1 MGWLL
6 TPCWREPDITAPGSR
21 NTGAR
26 GAGNRAKTPIVT
38 AAALTRLSLTDFR
51 SYERADLD
59 LDGRPVWLAGPNGAG
74 KTNLLEAVSL
84 LIPGRGLRGSALAEV
99 GRRMPGEP
107 TGRAWAVAVTVRAAD
122 GETRLG
128 TGVEQPA
135 AARRVV
141 RVEGEPTPPGRLAE
155 HLRQVWLTPAQ
166 DRLFLEGATERRR
179 FFDRLVFAAEPQ
191 HAAHVQAYEK
201 AQRERMRLLTD
212 GPADPAWLD
221 ALEAQLAEAGTLMAE
236 ARARTLAALT
246 AEIATRGERPFPQ
259 ARLSLTGDW
268 ERMAGEGVDFAE
280 IESRLARALKQ
291 ARERDAAAGRALTG
305 PHRGDL
311 AVVHVEKDR
320 PAAECSTGEQKAL
333 ILNLVLAQA
342 ARLARSE
349 VAPSPILLLDEVAA
363 HLDARR
369 RAALFDEIEA
379 LGLQAFL
386 TGTDDMLFEGLQG
399 RAQGFRVDGAALAP
413 VT

>member
-1 MGWLL
+1 M
-6 TPCWREPDITAPGSR
+6 TAS
-21 NTGAR
+21 
-26 GAGNRAKTPIVT
+26 
-38 AAALTRLSLTDFR
+38 ALTRIALRDFR
-51 SYERADLD
+51 SYADAEVT
-59 LDGRPVWLAGPNGAG
+59 LDGRPVWLAGANGAG
-74 KTNLLEAVSL
+74 KTNLLEAVSF

-99 GRRMPGEP
+99 GRRMPGEA
-107 TGRAWAVAVTVRAAD
+107 TGRAWAVAVTVSVGD

-128 TGVEQPA
+128 TGVEQA
-135 AARRVV
+135 GAARRVV
-141 RVEGEPTPPGRLAE
+141 RVEGEPAPPGRLAE
-155 HLRQVWLTPAQ
+155 HIRQVWLTPAQ
-166 DRLFLEGATERRR
+166 DRLFLEGAADRRR
-179 FFDRLVFAAEPQ
+179 FFDRLVFAAEPM

-221 ALEAQLAEAGTLMAE
+221 ALETQLAEAGTLMAE
-236 ARARTLAALT
+236 ARARTLAAL
-246 AEIATRGERPFPQ
+246 ADEIATRGERPFPQ

-268 ERMAGEGVDFAE
+268 ERMAAEGRASAE
-280 IESRLARALKQ
+280 IQALLAQALKQ
-291 ARERDAAAGRALTG
+291 ARDRDAAAGRALTG

-311 AVVHVEKDR
+311 SVIHAEKDR

-342 ARLARSE
+342 ARLARAD
-349 VAPSPILLLDEVAA
+349 APSPILLLDEVAA

-386 TGTDDMLFEGLQG
+386 TGTDEMLFDGLAG
-399 RAQGFRVDGAALAP
+399 RAQGFRVDGSGLAG
-413 VT
+413 VG